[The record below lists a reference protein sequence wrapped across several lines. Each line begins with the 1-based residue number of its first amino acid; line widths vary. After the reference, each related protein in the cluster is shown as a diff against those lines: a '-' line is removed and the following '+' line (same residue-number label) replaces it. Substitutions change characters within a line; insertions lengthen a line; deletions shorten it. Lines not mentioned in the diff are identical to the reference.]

1 MSRYTTGELAKLCS
15 VTVRTVQ
22 YYDTR
27 GILTPSAL
35 SEGGRRLYSD
45 NDLKKMKTICFLR
58 ELGFSIDAI
67 SKLLAEEN
75 TASVI
80 SLLLG
85 QQEAELK
92 TELEKSREKLDRIIE
107 LKKEIDASSDV
118 SVESIF
124 DIADTM
130 ENKKRLRKFRI
141 TVILIAIPLCLL
153 EIGSIALWYFKGI
166 WWPCVAVYAGLAIP
180 FGIIFTKLYYDK
192 IDYICPECHEQFK
205 PRFKEVFFASHTP
218 KTRKLVCPKC
228 GKKSYCVE
236 TWGEKK

>member
-1 MSRYTTGELAKLCS
+1 VSQYTTGELAKLCY

-22 YYDTR
+22 YYDNR

-45 NDLKKMKTICFLR
+45 ADLKKMKTICFLR
-58 ELGFSIDAI
+58 ELGFSIDSI
-67 SKLLAEEN
+67 SKLFAEEN
-75 TASVI
+75 DAKVI
-80 SLLLG
+80 SLLLE

-92 TELEKSREKLDRIIE
+92 TELEKNQEKLDRIIE
-107 LKKEIDASSDV
+107 LKKEIGSADGF

-130 ENKKRLRKFRI
+130 ENKKKLRKFRI
-141 TVILIAIPLCLL
+141 TTLLIAIPLGLL
-153 EIGSIALWYFKGI
+153 EIGSIVLWCYKGI
-166 WWPCVAVYAGLAIP
+166 WWPCVAVYVGLAIP
-180 FGIIFTKLYYDK
+180 FGIIFSKLYYQK

-205 PRFKEVFFASHTP
+205 PRFREMFSAKHTP

-228 GKKSYCVE
+228 GKKSFCVE
-236 TWGEKK
+236 TWGGK